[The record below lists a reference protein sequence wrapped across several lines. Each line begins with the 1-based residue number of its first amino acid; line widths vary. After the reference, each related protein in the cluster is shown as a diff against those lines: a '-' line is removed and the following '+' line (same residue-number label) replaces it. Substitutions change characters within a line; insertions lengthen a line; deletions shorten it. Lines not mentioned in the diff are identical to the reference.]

1 MKQYLLS
8 VCLVDDGTPPPS
20 PEEIQPTYEAV
31 GAFNDRLMQSGAW
44 VFAGG
49 LHPRST
55 ATVVRSEAG
64 EKLITD
70 GPFAEGKEYVGGFW
84 VIKADDLDAA
94 LGWAGGGGR
103 ACGARAGGGAAGGGA
118 RAREVRPREEAPGGG
133 PPRGPFVARAAIERV
148 FRDEYGR

>member
-20 PEEIQPTYEAV
+20 PEEIQPTYESV

-94 LGWAGGGGR
+94 LDWAAAGAA
-103 ACGARAGGGAAGGGA
+103 ACGAPV
-118 RAREVRPREEAPGGG
+118 EVRPFQEDPEG
-133 PPRGPFVARAAIERV
+133 
-148 FRDEYGR
+148 